1 MLRRN
6 LFIGIPNDKLK
17 ECYDSYVRVSCKRE
31 NEKELFSDLVIEY
44 KSFIESNHPKTA
56 EVICERDMF
65 NEIAR
70 RYFKIVDVIKDKDF
84 CEIFGIEVKNN

>member
-31 NEKELFSDLVIEY
+31 NKKELFSDLVIEY
-44 KSFIESNHPKTA
+44 KSFIESNHPKQRKQFVK
-56 EVICERDMF
+56 EICLMRLQEDILR
-65 NEIAR
+65 
-70 RYFKIVDVIKDKDF
+70 
-84 CEIFGIEVKNN
+84 